1 MKRNN
6 HDPLDHVVR
15 DLNQRRRAAGAPPL
29 WISKLASLVAVVIM
43 LSALVT
49 IVMVTR
55 WVILKL
61 W

>member
-1 MKRNN
+1 MKRK
-6 HDPLDHVVR
+6 DTELDSVVR
-15 DLNQRRRAAGAPPL
+15 DLNKRRRATGAPPE
-29 WISKLASLVAVVIM
+29 WISKLASFVAVVIM